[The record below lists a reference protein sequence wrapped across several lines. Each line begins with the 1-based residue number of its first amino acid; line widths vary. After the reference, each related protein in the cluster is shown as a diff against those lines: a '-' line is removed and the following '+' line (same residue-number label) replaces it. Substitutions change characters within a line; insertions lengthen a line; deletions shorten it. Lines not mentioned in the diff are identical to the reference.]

1 MLLDDRTGVSNG
13 VKFADADLMGMPL
26 RVVVS
31 PRSVANG
38 ETEVVIR
45 RTREAEKFSDDAL
58 ISGIEELIAKEQELY
73 K

>member
-45 RTREAEKFSDDAL
+45 RTREAEKFSGDAL